1 MLGMVPFTSFRVT
14 GASFRVTGAPRRR
27 VEITD
32 REMRMGI
39 EFSERERPVARRRV
53 R

>member
-1 MLGMVPFTSFRVT
+1 MLGMVPFT
-14 GASFRVTGAPRRR
+14 AFRVTGAPRRR

-39 EFSERERPVARRRV
+39 ESSGRERPVAGRRIR
-53 R
+53 